1 LVVFYQPKKFIS
13 MNLFATGYLGSD
25 LVANVATSVQTTL
38 ASMAPVIE
46 LVIGIVLAFVLA
58 KYLIGLFKH
67 VGKR

>member
-1 LVVFYQPKKFIS
+1 
-13 MNLFATGYLGSD
+13 MDLFTTGYLGSD

-38 ASMAPVIE
+38 ASIAPVLE
-46 LVIGIVLAFVLA
+46 LVVGIILAFVLA

>member
-1 LVVFYQPKKFIS
+1 
-13 MNLFATGYLGSD
+13 MNLFTTGYLASD

-38 ASMAPVIE
+38 ASIGPVIE
-46 LVIGIVLAFVLA
+46 LVVGVILAFVLA

>member
-1 LVVFYQPKKFIS
+1 
-13 MNLFATGYLGSD
+13 MDLFTTGGGAD

-38 ASMAPVIE
+38 ASIAPVLE
-46 LVIGIVLAFVLA
+46 LVVGIILAFVLA